1 MLSNREFDFARWN
14 ERAEATE
21 LYPPKRKEAEA
32 FLRSELE
39 HSQLPDA
46 VPPQRASDV
55 VTWLGCNPRAI
66 RLLVRALKRD
76 KLDDL
81 IGLAP
86 QAWEMRDRPVSPQLL
101 HDFEKEVLVR
111 AEVRLDPQA
120 QLFLRRLSVFR
131 NPLDLRGLE
140 ALSPDK
146 SSINALRDE
155 LLARFMIE
163 YRGYHYDMHPV
174 LRDTIRL
181 RMTRAERRRAHQAAG
196 NYYAAAFRARRMVGE
211 AEKLGARFVEARYHF
226 TKAESE
232 RDLAEISQKFEV
244 HFRARFHGHSQV
256 PSDPEER
263 NERISLLSALL
274 QARGARG
281 LEEYLARCLI
291 ARNQP
296 GDIERAL
303 PHVRRATGPQALV
316 HTWITRIRLEN
327 AMFGSTQA
335 LRVANEAI
343 DAVRDQ
349 SNQADIFYITAE
361 ILAGDGKP
369 NEATE
374 LLLRG
379 IRETPAGHGRS
390 VLQRTLGQLRA
401 AEGDVAGGLEILRK
415 SIEETLP
422 GQNRSELQLTAAEI
436 LAEAGKVKEAIEL
449 LNIASLEAPPGHSR
463 SILQLAAGKILS
475 KDGRPGEGIATL
487 RRAIDETPPGQPRT
501 DLELA
506 AGEILEEIGKHDEA
520 VDLLRRGLAVA
531 PAGSPR
537 DFIDQALKRMLEVK
551 PAEAAEAADPD
562 QAAAAPGQTIPKI
575 QQPPPPALPF
585 DGDRIVMAMKPDGWS
600 GLYVLGCYDHVK
612 TIYVQQC
619 RALTLVHALF
629 ETGELEAGRRLG
641 IVGGG
646 AAGIT
651 AAAAAAIKGA
661 DVILFEGSDSLM
673 TLQRKNTK
681 RFLHPHLYHW
691 PDEGSTAPA
700 AGLPLLDW
708 KAGFSDKVTE
718 SIVAAFE
725 EIRQSTGKIEL
736 KLGRRIDDVGPVRSQ
751 GTGRIQIIGADGDIA
766 EIVDTAIIAIGF
778 GMEERR
784 PLKIDTPAYWE
795 DDGLDQA
802 LGGTPE
808 NPQRILVSGAGDG
821 SLIDIMRATFKD
833 FRHDEIAEFLPK
845 GEALQRLTARL
856 REIEVKAHREALKSH
871 FNFVNLHK
879 EYGLLELDQDM
890 VAAMK
895 ARIRRDTE
903 VWFNFTSPGRYTTGS
918 ALLNRY
924 LVSVL
929 GRLDAVTPKLARL
942 NESCFAIDARGKYT
956 VTWPNNPVPVVFDKV
971 IIRHGAPKNHLG
983 DVFRELDD
991 ACAPLKGK
999 LRELDLTSALHDATR
1014 KYFSS

>member
-1 MLSNREFDFARWN
+1 MLELFGAQHQALLEWLTTTWWRNGPPVAIIHGFPGIGKTEIAERAKDRLQAQYPSMPMVRFNCPENLTGSADDFLLAVAAELAAKGDTELEQKLELGEDTNAIFRRLLLPPRLIVVDEAHRLLVGSTGVISSAMAEFMERWSSTLESKGRLLLLSNREFDFARWN

-211 AEKLGARFVEARYHF
+211 AEKLGAKFVEARYHF

-575 QQPPPPALPF
+575 
-585 DGDRIVMAMKPDGWS
+585 
-600 GLYVLGCYDHVK
+600 
-612 TIYVQQC
+612 
-619 RALTLVHALF
+619 
-629 ETGELEAGRRLG
+629 
-641 IVGGG
+641 
-646 AAGIT
+646 
-651 AAAAAAIKGA
+651 
-661 DVILFEGSDSLM
+661 
-673 TLQRKNTK
+673 
-681 RFLHPHLYHW
+681 
-691 PDEGSTAPA
+691 
-700 AGLPLLDW
+700 
-708 KAGFSDKVTE
+708 
-718 SIVAAFE
+718 
-725 EIRQSTGKIEL
+725 
-736 KLGRRIDDVGPVRSQ
+736 
-751 GTGRIQIIGADGDIA
+751 
-766 EIVDTAIIAIGF
+766 
-778 GMEERR
+778 
-784 PLKIDTPAYWE
+784 
-795 DDGLDQA
+795 
-802 LGGTPE
+802 
-808 NPQRILVSGAGDG
+808 
-821 SLIDIMRATFKD
+821 
-833 FRHDEIAEFLPK
+833 
-845 GEALQRLTARL
+845 
-856 REIEVKAHREALKSH
+856 
-871 FNFVNLHK
+871 
-879 EYGLLELDQDM
+879 
-890 VAAMK
+890 
-895 ARIRRDTE
+895 
-903 VWFNFTSPGRYTTGS
+903 
-918 ALLNRY
+918 
-924 LVSVL
+924 
-929 GRLDAVTPKLARL
+929 
-942 NESCFAIDARGKYT
+942 
-956 VTWPNNPVPVVFDKV
+956 
-971 IIRHGAPKNHLG
+971 
-983 DVFRELDD
+983 
-991 ACAPLKGK
+991 
-999 LRELDLTSALHDATR
+999 
-1014 KYFSS
+1014 